1 MNFAVCVDANAG
13 ARAAARERA
22 AQKDAIFAQQGL
34 QFFNKETQLERTQNR
49 NVIGLSRDQ
58 SDAYAGAL
66 AAQGKGRKQLE
77 NAARK
82 YFRSKGTVNEG
93 GRSRRFGVAN
103 YQGLLAAQSEVESVI
118 DNVLGRNLA
127 YSRQGAIRK
136 FQAAQ
141 ARGREALGIP
151 AAYGA
156 PVMLPPSNRLG
167 GALQVATQVAQIATT
182 IAGFPTFGAGGG
194 ALSGAKLGAQATA
207 MTGIPSMPAIS
218 FGGLASDIKL
228 KENIEEV
235 GVSPNGH
242 KIYEFNYKGF
252 KERWRGA
259 MAQDV
264 VKKNPL
270 AVGIRDG
277 YLTVDYS
284 KIDVNMELV

>member
-1 MNFAVCVDANAG
+1 LNFAVCVDANAG
-13 ARAAARERA
+13 IRAQAREQAR
-22 AQKDAIFAQQGL
+22 QKDAIFAQQGL
-34 QFFNKETQLERTQNR
+34 QFYNKETQLERTQNR

>member
-1 MNFAVCVDANAG
+1 MCVDANAG
-13 ARAAARERA
+13 ARAQARSQA

-103 YQGLLAAQSEVESVI
+103 YQGLLAAQSEVDSVI
-118 DNVLGRNLA
+118 DNILGRNLA
-127 YSRQGAIRK
+127 YAQQGAVRK

-156 PVMLPPSNRLG
+156 PVMMPPTNRLG
-167 GALQVATQVAQIATT
+167 GALQIASQVASIYS
-182 IAGFPTFGAGGG
+182 GFGGFGLNFGAG
-194 ALSGAKLGAQATA
+194 LNSAKLGAQATA
-207 MTGIPSMPAIS
+207 LTGIPSNPAIS

-228 KENIEEV
+228 KENIQHV
-235 GVSPNGH
+235 GTSPQGYN
-242 KIYEFNYKGF
+242 IYEFNYKGGDVRF
-252 KERWRGA
+252 RGA

-264 VKKNPL
+264 LQKNPM
-270 AVGIRDG
+270 AVGIDQN
-277 YLTVDYS
+277 YLTVDYRQ
-284 KIDVNMELV
+284 IDVNMEVV

>member
-1 MNFAVCVDANAG
+1 MCVDANAG

-103 YQGLLAAQSEVESVI
+103 YQGLLAAQSEVDSVI
-118 DNVLGRNLA
+118 DNILGRNLA
-127 YSRQGAIRK
+127 YAQQGAVRK

-156 PVMLPPSNRLG
+156 PVMMPPTNRLG
-167 GALQVATQVAQIATT
+167 GALQIASQVASIYS
-182 IAGFPTFGAGGG
+182 GFGGFGLGFGSTSTLASS
-194 ALSGAKLGAQATA
+194 ASLGAQATA
-207 MTGIPSMPAIS
+207 LTGIASNPAIS

-228 KENIEEV
+228 KENVQHV
-235 GVSPNGH
+235 GTSPQGYN
-242 KIYEFNYKGF
+242 IYEFNYKGGDVRF
-252 KERWRGA
+252 RGA

-264 VKKNPL
+264 LQKNPM
-270 AVGIRDG
+270 AVGIDQN
-277 YLTVDYS
+277 YLTVDYRQ
-284 KIDVNMELV
+284 IDVNMEVV

>member
-1 MNFAVCVDANAG
+1 VCVDANAG

-103 YQGLLAAQSEVESVI
+103 YQGLLAAQSEVDSVI
-118 DNVLGRNLA
+118 DNILGRNLA
-127 YSRQGAIRK
+127 YAQQGAVRK

-156 PVMLPPSNRLG
+156 PVMMPPTNRLG
-167 GALQVATQVAQIATT
+167 GALQIASQVASIYS
-182 IAGFPTFGAGGG
+182 GFGGFGLGFGSTSTLASS
-194 ALSGAKLGAQATA
+194 ASLGAQATA
-207 MTGIPSMPAIS
+207 LTGIASNPAIS

-228 KENIEEV
+228 KENVQHV
-235 GVSPNGH
+235 GTSPQGYN
-242 KIYEFNYKGF
+242 IYEFNYKGGDVRF
-252 KERWRGA
+252 RGA

-264 VKKNPL
+264 LQKNPM
-270 AVGIRDG
+270 AVGIDQN
-277 YLTVDYS
+277 YLTVDYRQ
-284 KIDVNMELV
+284 IDVNMEVV

>member
-1 MNFAVCVDANAG
+1 VCVDANAG
-13 ARAAARERA
+13 ARAQARSQA

-66 AAQGKGRKQLE
+66 AQQGKGRKQLE

-118 DNVLGRNLA
+118 DNILGRNLA
-127 YSRQGAIRK
+127 YAQQGAVRK

-156 PVMLPPSNRLG
+156 PVMMPPTNRLG
-167 GALQVATQVAQIATT
+167 GALQIASQVASIYS
-182 IAGFPTFGAGGG
+182 GFGGG
-194 ALSGAKLGAQATA
+194 PLSFPGPTPPVGPLGNPLSQFTS
-207 MTGIPSMPAIS
+207 MSTGIPTGVFAS
-218 FGGLASDIKL
+218 ASDIKL

-252 KERWRGA
+252 KDRWRGV

-264 VKKNPL
+264 VKKNPM

-284 KIDVNMELV
+284 KIDVNMEVV

>member
-1 MNFAVCVDANAG
+1 VCVDANAG
-13 ARAAARERA
+13 LRAQQRQRARE
-22 AQKDAIFAQQGL
+22 KDAVFAQEAL
-34 QFFNKETQLERTQNR
+34 KFYNKETQLARTQNR

-66 AAQGKGRKQLE
+66 AAIGKGRKQNE
-77 NAARK
+77 RAAMA
-82 YFRSKGTVNEG
+82 YFRQKGTVNEG
-93 GRSRRFGVAN
+93 GRSRRFGTST
-103 YQGLLAAQSEVESVI
+103 YQGYLAAQSEVESVL

-127 YSRQGAIRK
+127 YAQEGAKRK

-156 PVMLPPSNRLG
+156 PVMLSPTNRLG
-167 GALQVATQVAQIATT
+167 GALQIASQVAGIVSTVSGLPFLQNL
-182 IAGFPTFGAGGG
+182 GG
-194 ALSGAKLGAQATA
+194 AQLVGPLGNPLSQFTS
-207 MTGIPSMPAIS
+207 MSTGIPTGVFAS
-218 FGGLASDIKL
+218 ASDIKL

-242 KIYEFNYKGF
+242 KIYEFNYIGF
-252 KERWRGA
+252 TDRWRGA

-270 AVGIRDG
+270 AVGIHDG

>member
-1 MNFAVCVDANAG
+1 MCVDANAG

-118 DNVLGRNLA
+118 DNVLRRNLA
-127 YSRQGAIRK
+127 YSEQGAIRK

-156 PVMLPPSNRLG
+156 PVMMPPTNRLG
-167 GALQVATQVAQIATT
+167 GALQIASQVASIYSGFGGGPLSFGSKVTPFTPA
-182 IAGFPTFGAGGG
+182 AGTFGTGIMSNPLGMGGG
-194 ALSGAKLGAQATA
+194 AGF
-207 MTGIPSMPAIS
+207 I
-218 FGGLASDIKL
+218 ASDIKL
-228 KENIEEV
+228 KENVQEV
-235 GVSPNGH
+235 GISPQGY
-242 KIYEFNYKGF
+242 KIYEFNYKGGDVRF
-252 KERWRGA
+252 RGA

-264 VKKNPL
+264 LQKNPM
-270 AVGIRDG
+270 AVGIDQN
-277 YLTVDYS
+277 YLTVDYR
-284 KIDVNMELV
+284 KIDVNMEVV

>member
-1 MNFAVCVDANAG
+1 MCVDANAG
-13 ARAAARERA
+13 ARAQARSQA

-66 AAQGKGRKQLE
+66 AQQGKGRKQLE

-118 DNVLGRNLA
+118 DNILGRNLA
-127 YSRQGAIRK
+127 YAQQGAVRK

-156 PVMLPPSNRLG
+156 PVMMPPTNRLG
-167 GALQVATQVAQIATT
+167 GALQIASQVASIYS
-182 IAGFPTFGAGGG
+182 GFGGG
-194 ALSGAKLGAQATA
+194 PLSFPGPTPPVGPLGNPLSQFTS
-207 MTGIPSMPAIS
+207 MSTGIPTGVFAS
-218 FGGLASDIKL
+218 ASDIKL

-252 KERWRGA
+252 KDRWRGV

-264 VKKNPL
+264 VKKNPM

-284 KIDVNMELV
+284 KIDVNMEVV